1 MNTSFTSKTI
11 RFELCPEK
19 MHFMRLNSSLTN
31 PKDVREKRNIYLAE
45 AKSTS
50 ISGIQRSEADRFRRR
65 VFSQERNLINR
76 AKLWGR
82 DPVLL
87 RRRGPNKRGACKG
100 WQWEGWVAHQQGK
113 DCQEVHSQSHNLW
126 SSIGSL
132 YWSLERQGGKRFS
145 MLTWGLLI
153 DEESCLPD
161 IL

>member
-1 MNTSFTSKTI
+1 MSPIFGPYNTLGA
-11 RFELCPEK
+11 RRCLEK
-19 MHFMRLNSSLTN
+19 KHFMRLNSSLRNT
-31 PKDVREKRNIYLAE
+31 KDVREKRNIDLAE

-87 RRRGPNKRGACKG
+87 RRRRPNKRGACKG

-113 DCQEVHSQSHNLW
+113 DCQEAQSMIFL

-132 YWSLERQGGKRFS
+132 YWSTERQGGKGLS
-145 MLTWGLLI
+145 MLTRGIRI
-153 DEESCLPD
+153 DEESSLPD